1 MRIDVL
7 QRHVVEWAGIDLGQ
21 VIERALGIG
30 PLIGKHRWVVNRS
43 LLPGGT
49 QLADAVFEHCFVE
62 RRCNFL
68 SLAGIWLEK
77 AGIQVIIQWNVQP
90 IHPDRWLIYFTPVI
104 VPEPGRS

>member
-7 QRHVVEWAGIDLGQ
+7 QRHIVEWAGIDLAQ

-49 QLADAVFEHCFVE
+49 QLADAVFEHGFVE
-62 RRCNFL
+62 RRGNVL
-68 SLAGIWLEK
+68 GLAGLWLEE
-77 AGIQVIIQWNVQP
+77 AGTQDIERGNAAP
-90 IHPDRWLIYFTPVI
+90 CPRGRWRDSL
-104 VPEPGRS
+104 